1 MSTLVLTVDDEQEKV
16 LETLFQYM
24 AVSFQKV
31 SPADDFW
38 DSLSPHA
45 QERIQRGLADA
56 EAGRYSSAYSFYVP
70 GIGEKPGYSPVSRP

>member
-1 MSTLVLTVDDEQEKV
+1 MTSRKKYWKYCFSIWL
-16 LETLFQYM
+16 YM
-24 AVSFQKV
+24 AVNFQKV

-56 EAGRYSSAYSFYVP
+56 EAGRYSSAQSFLDQL
-70 GIGEKPGYSPVSRP
+70 KAS